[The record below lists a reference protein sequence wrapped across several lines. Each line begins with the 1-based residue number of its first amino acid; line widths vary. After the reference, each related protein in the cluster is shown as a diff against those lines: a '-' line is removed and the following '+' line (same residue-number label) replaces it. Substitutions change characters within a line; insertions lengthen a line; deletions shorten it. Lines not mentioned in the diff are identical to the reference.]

1 MISQI
6 WLTYKQHRFETIA
19 VTVLC
24 LGVAIAALIEAF
36 HVNSVGLPSGCSI
49 ERTITYNGGGT
60 SFSAACQGGF
70 DRILPLVSSAE
81 VSIIH
86 VLMVLLPFVVGIA
99 VGAPLVA
106 KELEEG
112 TAPLSWA
119 LSGSRGRWLLGK
131 VLASVLLIV
140 PLLLAA
146 GLAADVLQGALSPG
160 TDAHASLE
168 SYADRGVM
176 VVAWGLV
183 ALFVA
188 VALSALLGRTLPAV
202 LAAVVVCAL
211 ARGLL
216 PAALNATVYSA
227 FAVQGNNPNFSSN
240 SYSVN
245 DMYVYNRV
253 YLDGKPWA
261 GDISAWW
268 IEHLPPP
275 GADST
280 AFDFDPSRGPQ
291 WIPFV
296 IHGDRYWP
304 IVAFESG
311 ILLVGAL
318 IFGAVALFRVDR
330 RRPY

>member
-1 MISQI
+1 MNTRI

-19 VTVLC
+19 VTALC
-24 LGVAIAALIEAF
+24 LGVAIAALVETF
-36 HVNSVGLPSGCSI
+36 HVNSVGLPPGCSI
-49 ERTITYNGGGT
+49 ERGITYNGT
-60 SFSAACQGGF
+60 AMSASAACQGGF
-70 DRILPLVSSAE
+70 DRFYPLVSSAE

-86 VLMVLLPFVVGIA
+86 ILMVLLPFVVGIA
-99 VGAPLVA
+99 FGAPLVA

-202 LAAVVVCAL
+202 LVAVVVCAL

-227 FAVQGNNPNFSSN
+227 FAVQGNPNFSSN

-261 GDISAWW
+261 GDIGAWW
-268 IEHLPPP
+268 NEHSPAA
-275 GADST
+275 GADTT
-280 AFDFDPSRGPQ
+280 AFDPSRAPQ

-318 IFGAVALFRVDR
+318 LWGAVALFRVDR

>member
-1 MISQI
+1 MIRRI

-36 HVNSVGLPSGCSI
+36 HVNSVGLPSGCVI
-49 ERTITYNGGGT
+49 ERSITYNDGGM
-60 SFSAACQGGF
+60 SASGECQGGF
-70 DRILPLVSSAE
+70 DRFYPLVSSAE
-81 VSIIH
+81 VTIIH
-86 VLMVLLPFVVGIA
+86 ILMVLLPFVVGIA
-99 VGAPLVA
+99 FGAPLVA

-119 LSGSRGRWLLGK
+119 LSGSRGRWLLEK
-131 VLASVLLIV
+131 VLASVVLIV

-176 VVAWGLV
+176 VVAWGLL
-183 ALFVA
+183 ALLVA

-202 LAAVVVCAL
+202 LVAVVVCAL

-216 PAALNATVYSA
+216 PAALNATAFSA
-227 FAVQGNNPNFSSN
+227 FAVQGNPNFSSN

-261 GDISAWW
+261 GDIGAWW
-268 IEHLPPP
+268 NEHLPAA
-275 GADST
+275 GADAT
-280 AFDFDPSRGPQ
+280 AFDPSQAPQ

-304 IVAFESG
+304 IVALESG
-311 ILLVGAL
+311 ILLLGSL

>member
-1 MISQI
+1 MISRI

-19 VTVLC
+19 VTVIC
-24 LGVAIAALIEAF
+24 LGAAIAALIEA
-36 HVNSVGLPSGCSI
+36 HSLYSVGLAPGCVI
-49 ERTITYNGGGT
+49 ERGITYNGT
-60 SFSAACQGGF
+60 AISASAACQGGF
-70 DRILPLVSSAE
+70 DRFYPLVSSAE

-86 VLMVLLPFVVGIA
+86 ILMVLLPFVVGIA
-99 VGAPLVA
+99 FGAPLVA

-131 VLASVLLIV
+131 VLASVLLIA

-176 VVAWGLV
+176 VVAWGLA
-183 ALFVA
+183 ALLVA

-202 LAAVVVCAL
+202 LVAVVVCAL

-216 PAALNATVYSA
+216 PAALNATAYSA
-227 FAVQGNNPNFSSN
+227 FAVQGNPNSS
-240 SYSVN
+240 SVN

-253 YLDGKPWA
+253 YLDGQPWA

-268 IEHLPPP
+268 YEHLPPD
-275 GADST
+275 GADTT
-280 AFDFDPSRGPQ
+280 AFDPSRAPQ

-304 IVAFESG
+304 VVALESG
-311 ILLVGAL
+311 ILFAGSLV
-318 IFGAVALFRVDR
+318 FGAVALFRVDR